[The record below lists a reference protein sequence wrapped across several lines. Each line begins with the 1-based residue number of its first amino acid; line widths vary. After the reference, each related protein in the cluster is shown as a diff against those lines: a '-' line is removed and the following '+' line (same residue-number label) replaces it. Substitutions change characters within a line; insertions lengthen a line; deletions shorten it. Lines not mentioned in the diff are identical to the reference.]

1 MGGGWGWWLA
11 REHPETPQTHAPAPP
26 RGGQWWHQGPTKC
39 MIYESMIRVEQAG
52 RKALKWG
59 WARVDHHGTWQSC
72 GSDWAPHPLER
83 AAGHA
88 TLTACA
94 NARAVAVEPRP
105 LGVPRTFIRRNANTD
120 SRRAGVRWRGECILS
135 RHSKF
140 KFTAVDWVPS
150 AVTGDVKG
158 SRTSTR
164 LHLHTHTRTSRQ
176 SHSHNYYPLRR

>member
-1 MGGGWGWWLA
+1 MGAGGPSWHVAVWL
-11 REHPETPQTHAPAPP
+11 
-26 RGGQWWHQGPTKC
+26 
-39 MIYESMIRVEQAG
+39 
-52 RKALKWG
+52 
-59 WARVDHHGTWQSC
+59 SC

-94 NARAVAVEPRP
+94 NARAIAVEPRP

-164 LHLHTHTRTSRQ
+164 LHLHTHTRLTSSSRILLT
-176 SHSHNYYPLRR
+176 SAFRLVPSILKTVVGTPPSRACSKKHGGRGGGVLPPLSIKPFISFHCLFKMV